1 MQNYHILFLYKIMFS
16 FLAQFHNIIQTR
28 DLQRF
33 TVCCKWFYIMSTLIL
48 RLFLSRTERPTLT
61 YCALLEK
68 TISETNILIFKT
80 FFIVGVSF
88 VASVINFTRV
98 TDFEEEQL
106 CLETI
111 LLTVVCY
118 LTTFDATKSTA
129 LLLGG
134 LFHWFLAFKTRN
146 KDLTVFIMTCLQAI
160 SQGLRYYEWTTMVEH
175 IFISCVAIHFTAI
188 LKTHYVYILLY
199 SFSAAY
205 FSFVVNYGIY
215 LEDFFL
221 LLIVVFAAAFATT
234 GDTQHCYL
242 QGNLSLLTVW
252 VLLKEI
258 RIATS
263 YSGLGFLLL

>member
-1 MQNYHILFLYKIMFS
+1 M
-16 FLAQFHNIIQTR
+16 
-28 DLQRF
+28 
-33 TVCCKWFYIMSTLIL
+33 
-48 RLFLSRTERPTLT
+48 T

-68 TISETNILIFKT
+68 TISETNILILKT
-80 FFIVGVSF
+80 LFILVVSF
-88 VASVINFTRV
+88 VASVINFTRL

-111 LLTVVCY
+111 LLTVLCY
-118 LTTFDATKSTA
+118 LTTSDATQSTA

-146 KDLTVFIMTCLQAI
+146 KDLTVYIMTCLQTI

-175 IFISCVAIHFTAI
+175 VFISCVAIHFTAI

-205 FSFVVNYGIY
+205 FSFVGNYGIY
-215 LEDFFL
+215 MEDFFL
-221 LLIVVFAAAFATT
+221 LLIVIFAAAFATT
-234 GDTQHCYL
+234 GDKQHCYL
-242 QGNLSLLTVW
+242 EGNLSLLTVW

-258 RIATS
+258 RFSTG
-263 YSGLGFLLL
+263 YSGLGFFLV